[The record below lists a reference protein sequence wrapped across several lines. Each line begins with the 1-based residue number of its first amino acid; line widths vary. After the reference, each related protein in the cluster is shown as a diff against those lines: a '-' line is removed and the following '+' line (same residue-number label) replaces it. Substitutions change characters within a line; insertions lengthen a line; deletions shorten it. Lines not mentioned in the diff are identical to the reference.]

1 LLLLE
6 NFKFGQI
13 DLYLYPLT
21 ALPPCGCVLVLVIS
35 LAYFSDKRLYASPY
49 RIHDLFELP
58 CQLFERSLG
67 FCDELFIGWHTEI
80 AFDMILLLCKLSNLL
95 ISAGNIF
102 QKFLNE
108 LAQKLFISS
117 ALHSGDLALQNT
129 NTVLP

>member
-1 LLLLE
+1 MLLE
-6 NFKFGQI
+6 NVAFGQI
-13 DLYLYPLT
+13 DRYLYPLNV
-21 ALPPCGCVLVLVIS
+21 LPNSGCLLVLAIS
-35 LAYFSDKRLYASPY
+35 LAHFSDERLYAGHS

-58 CQLFERSLG
+58 YQLFERGLG